1 MCAMNKAQIKNALKA
16 IGKRCFVN
24 CFEVAWQKGGKL
36 SRDDIKENDPQVG
49 EDVNGL
55 DTRRS
60 NIHRIFKAKQQCY
73 ALKKCFTVQGNLEAE
88 KRARLLHRCY
98 CQLQPSTGN
107 PEVSSSGSYLTV
119 KIGIISTT
127 IPVLLLWMGAAL
139 WLSLAAQWLLGFALW
154 HYVWDYVYPPKSDAK
169 TRKLSL
175 KKPHSLFLIH
185 VVATVMTP
193 YLPLL
198 VAARYGLEL
207 TPS

>member
-1 MCAMNKAQIKNALKA
+1 MCAMNKAQIKSALKS

-36 SRDDIKENDPQVG
+36 SRDDIKDNDPQVG

-60 NIHRIFKAKQQCY
+60 NMHRIFKAKQQCY
-73 ALKKCFTVQGNLEAE
+73 ALKKCFTVTGNPEAE
-88 KRARLLHRCY
+88 SRARLLYRRY
-98 CQLQPSTGN
+98 CQQQPSTDT
-107 PEVSSSGSYLTV
+107 PKMSSSGSYLTV

-127 IPVLLLWMGAAL
+127 IPVLLSWMGAAL
-139 WLSLAAQWLLGFALW
+139 WLSLVAQWVLAFVLW
-154 HYVWDYVYPPKSDAK
+154 HCVWDHVYPAK
-169 TRKLSL
+169 PGAKPGKLSL

>member
-1 MCAMNKAQIKNALKA
+1 MRMNEAQIKSALKS

-24 CFEVAWQKGGKL
+24 CFEVAWKKGGEL
-36 SRDDIKENDPQVG
+36 SRDDIKDNDPQVG

-60 NIHRIFKAKQQCY
+60 NTHRIFKAKQQCY
-73 ALKKCFTVQGNLEAE
+73 ALKKCFTITGNPEAE
-88 KRARLLHRCY
+88 SRARLLYQRY
-98 CQLQPSTGN
+98 CQQQPSTDT

-127 IPVLLLWMGAAL
+127 VPVLLLWMGATL
-139 WLSLAAQWLLGFALW
+139 WLSLASQWVLSFALW
-154 HYVWDYVYPPKSDAK
+154 HCVWDHVYPAKPDAK
-169 TRKLSL
+169 PGKPAL
-175 KKPHSLFLIH
+175 KQPHSLLFIH

-198 VAARYGLEL
+198 VAARYGFEL
-207 TPS
+207 APS